1 MVIHLGIHMLKR
13 FLLIFLLCVP
23 VAVWTLY
30 KPMRVVVP
38 ELNGVSC
45 IGEDVCTENVLRYEE
60 AIALYEEAYEFVNSS
75 VGVIEK
81 KPRVIFCA
89 SQACFQSF
97 GFSKAAASTVGTSGI
112 VIGPRGWKNYYV
124 RHEMIH
130 HLQAERLGVLKQW
143 LSPVWFKEGMTY
155 SLSQDPRSDL
165 SELFQK
171 YRLEFERWY
180 QSVGKENLWKEARK
194 L

>member
-1 MVIHLGIHMLKR
+1 MPKH
-13 FLLIFLLCVP
+13 FLLICLLCVP
-23 VAVWTLY
+23 AAVWMLY

-45 IGEDVCTENVLRYEE
+45 TSEDICTDNALRYEE
-60 AIALYEEAYEFVNSS
+60 AVALYEEAYEFVNSS
-75 VGVIEK
+75 VGTIEK

-112 VIGPRGWKNYYV
+112 VIGSRGWKNYYI

-143 LSPVWFKEGMTY
+143 RSPPWFKEGMAY

-165 SELFQK
+165 SEVFKK
-171 YRLEFERWY
+171 YRLEFEKWY
-180 QSVGKENLWKEARK
+180 RSVDKENLWQEARK

>member
-1 MVIHLGIHMLKR
+1 MLKH
-13 FLLIFLLCVP
+13 FLLICLLCIP
-23 VAVWTLY
+23 ATVWMLY
-30 KPMRVVVP
+30 KPMRVIVP

-45 IGEDVCTENVLRYEE
+45 IGEDICTDNALRYEE

-75 VGVIEK
+75 VGIIEK

-97 GFSKAAASTVGTSGI
+97 GFNKAAAGTVGTSGI
-112 VIGPRGWKNYYV
+112 VIGPRGWKNYYI

-130 HLQAERLGVLKQW
+130 HLQTERLGVLKQW
-143 LSPVWFKEGMTY
+143 RSPPWFKEGMAY
-155 SLSQDPRSDL
+155 SFSQDPRSDL
-165 SELFQK
+165 PEVFK
-171 YRLEFERWY
+171 EYRLEFEKWF
-180 QSVGKENLWKEARK
+180 QSVGRENLWQKAGK

>member
-1 MVIHLGIHMLKR
+1 MLKH
-13 FLLIFLLCVP
+13 FLLICLLCIP
-23 VAVWTLY
+23 AAVWMLY
-30 KPMRVVVP
+30 KPVRVIAP

-45 IGEDVCTENVLRYEE
+45 TGEDICTDNALRYKE
-60 AIALYEEAYEFVNSS
+60 AIALYKEAYEFVNSS
-75 VGVIEK
+75 VGIIEK

-97 GFSKAAASTVGTSGI
+97 GFSKTAANTVGTSGI
-112 VIGPRGWKNYYV
+112 VIGPRGWKDYYI

-143 LSPVWFKEGMTY
+143 RSPPWFKEGMAY
-155 SLSQDPRSDL
+155 SFSQDPRSDF
-165 SELFQK
+165 SEVFK
-171 YRLEFERWY
+171 EYRLEFEKWY
-180 QSVGKENLWKEARK
+180 RSVGKENLWREARK